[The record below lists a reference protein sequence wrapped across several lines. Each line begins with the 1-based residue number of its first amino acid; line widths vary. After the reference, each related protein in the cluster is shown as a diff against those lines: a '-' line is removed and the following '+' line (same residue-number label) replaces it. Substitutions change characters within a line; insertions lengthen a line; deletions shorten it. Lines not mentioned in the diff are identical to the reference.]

1 MKIYNKKNF
10 RYGLWMTVLGVL
22 MLLTSIWKGFD
33 IKGTV
38 ILAICLFPGIGL
50 LLRSLSR
57 DMSREDKIAELDER
71 NKLVEWRAKSRAL
84 HCGAG
89 LFCVRP
95 HQYRRDAGDG
105 GVFRR
110 HAGGVR
116 ADVHHYAARRAFHTA
131 VLQQKAV
138 ILSDFTQARRPD
150 CPGGVFVL

>member
-33 IKGTV
+33 VKGTV
-38 ILAICLFPGIGL
+38 ILALCLFLGIGL

-84 HCGAG
+84 GIAELACFVCVLISIVGMRAMEEFFGGMLVAFG
-89 LFCVRP
+89 LM
-95 HQYRRDAGDG
+95 
-105 GVFRR
+105 
-110 HAGGVR
+110 
-116 ADVHHYAARRAFHTA
+116 
-131 VLQQKAV
+131 
-138 ILSDFTQARRPD
+138 FTIMLLAEL
-150 CPGGVFVL
+150 FTLLYYNKKL

>member
-33 IKGTV
+33 VKGTV
-38 ILAICLFPGIGL
+38 ILALCLFLGIGL

-84 HCGAG
+84 GIAELAC
-89 LFCVRP
+89 FVCVLISIV
-95 HQYRRDAGDG
+95 GM
-105 GVFRR
+105 
-110 HAGGVR
+110 R
-116 ADVHHYAARRAFHTA
+116 AMEAFSAACWWR
-131 VLQQKAV
+131 
-138 ILSDFTQARRPD
+138 S
-150 CPGGVFVL
+150 G